1 MAFQQSTFNPNQQA
15 NNNQAPAEKTNFPVG
30 RVYGSDGLINFSLW
44 KSKNNALYTSIQLK
58 QQIGKDPN
66 GRVTYESGMSKD
78 IPSILLRVDQARC
91 LYELFNNTPPE
102 QINYTYK
109 QEDYG
114 TEMTVTGSTS
124 GVVVSVTNKVGTRK
138 VTIPSIAMGNVNVHG
153 DWKNFITFMW
163 KCIDKCLMNRASEEI
178 LDKGSD
184 DSTPF

>member
-1 MAFQQSTFNPNQQA
+1 MAWQANGMNPNQQV
-15 NNNQAPAEKTNFPVG
+15 NSNNQAPAEKTNFPVG

-58 QQIGKDPN
+58 QSIGKDPN
-66 GRVTYESGMSKD
+66 GRVMYENGLSKD

-91 LYELFNNTPPE
+91 LYEMFKNTPPE
-102 QINYTYK
+102 QLNLTHK

-114 TEMTVTGSTS
+114 TEITVVGSTA
-124 GVVVSVTNKVGTRK
+124 GVTITVTNKAGTRK

-153 DWKNFITFMW
+153 DWQNFITFMW
-163 KCIDKCLMNRASEEI
+163 KCIDKCLMNRASEEV

-184 DSTPF
+184 ETPF